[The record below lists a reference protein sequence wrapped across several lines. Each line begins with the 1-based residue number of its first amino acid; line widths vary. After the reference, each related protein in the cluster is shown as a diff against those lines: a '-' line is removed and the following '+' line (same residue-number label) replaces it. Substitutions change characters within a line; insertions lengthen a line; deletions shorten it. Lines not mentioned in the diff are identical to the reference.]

1 MEVVHPELESLVVE
15 ATRDDER
22 DKPDRTPSAA
32 FDEAIQLVDKRG
44 IINCCKFQVPG
55 SCVNGR

>member
-1 MEVVHPELESLVVE
+1 VVE